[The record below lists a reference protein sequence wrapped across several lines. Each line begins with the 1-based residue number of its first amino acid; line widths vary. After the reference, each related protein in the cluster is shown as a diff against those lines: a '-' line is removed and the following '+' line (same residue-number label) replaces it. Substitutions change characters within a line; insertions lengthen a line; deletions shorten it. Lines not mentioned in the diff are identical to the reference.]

1 MIAIIRSLLAVS
13 IGTIAGWVVIFLVQN
28 ISSGMYSLPAGVD
41 VSTPEALARAM
52 SLLPIGAF
60 LMVLLSYAAG
70 SAVGGAVAA
79 RIAPR
84 ARIGHA
90 VVVGLLLTLVGLINL
105 SYFRHPTWFIVV
117 NVPEFVV
124 FAWLGAVVATRLGRA
139 SRPPGPDQPD
149 TAFEGV

>member
-1 MIAIIRSLLAVS
+1 MIAFVQGLLAASV
-13 IGTIAGWVVIFLVQN
+13 GTIAGWVVIFLVQN
-28 ISSGMYSLPAGVD
+28 ISSGMYSLPPDVD

-84 ARIGHA
+84 TPIAAAI
-90 VVVGLLLTLVGLINL
+90 VVGILLTGVGLINL

-124 FAWLGAVVATRLGRA
+124 FAWVGAVVASRFGRA
-139 SRPPGPDQPD
+139 PHPRDPDQSGP
-149 TAFEGV
+149 AFEGA